1 MGVESSR
8 SDAEL
13 LQAVREGNAAAYGQL
28 YERHVAAA
36 RALARQLVRR
46 SEVEDV
52 VAEAFT
58 KILDL
63 VGRGGGP
70 EAGFRTYLL
79 TVVRRTVYG
88 RSRIESRQVTTEEIE
103 AYDPGVP
110 FVDPA
115 LVGLERSLIAKA
127 FLSLPERWR
136 AVLWH
141 TEVERCKPAEV
152 APLLGLS
159 PNGVAALAY
168 RAREGLRQAYLQMHL
183 GSPPRHDCRPVLG
196 KMSAYVR
203 DGLTRRDAKEVDE
216 HVKACEECNGVLL
229 ELTDVNRGLR
239 VMVGPLVAGP
249 IFGGYAA
256 TLAKPAVAGGAGGL
270 VRGIGGGAG
279 GLLRG
284 FGRLWRAPRNQQ
296 AAMAGSM
303 AVMVAVAAG
312 LLLATDQNPIT
323 RPTAAVPVAG
333 RPPAGGEQPPV
344 PVPLRSEEPTR
355 VRPHVKNPT
364 KSPIKGAIKSKE
376 PGTARLRAT
385 VDALGS
391 LVRAR
396 PGIVGL
402 RLRNYGEAPSEELA
416 ASVDLPAG
424 VTLIPPARHD
434 DRDTAGTVDGWACR
448 PAGHGARCA
457 RAPLAAGQGTALFLR
472 VRVAAE
478 APEGAGPAAR
488 IDAGTLHVKAQ
499 AENGVRAT
507 GAPARFATDGKVAVR
522 AIGNSLLTCPEAGSG
537 CAEARR
543 RQHGRR
549 DNDLWPMTVLDQDDS
564 SGTAASSGAALSLP
578 KGSRVVWAGL
588 YWSASATTAGPIKVR
603 PPGQRRYTL
612 VKPDDVALREL
623 PSGPVYQAYADVSE
637 LVAASPGNGTWW
649 AADMPMEEGV
659 SRHAGWSLVLVVT
672 DPAEPYSQAMV
683 LDAATVVGGPAGR
696 VHIPLGGLRPS
707 ASPARVELVTWE
719 GDADLKGDKVS
730 LGSGALAPEGG
741 DRDASNVFDESSTG
755 AAEMTFG
762 VDVDTIGAEL
772 GVDPGLTI
780 VTDKDVVLFGVAALS
795 VRARS

>member
-1 MGVESSR
+1 MGGGTPQ

-28 YERHVAAA
+28 YERHAAAA

-52 VAEAFT
+52 VAESFT

-70 EAGFRTYLL
+70 ESGFRTYLL
-79 TVVRRTVYG
+79 TVVRRTVYD
-88 RSRIESRQVTTEEIE
+88 RSRIESRQVATGEIE
-103 AYDPGVP
+103 EYDPGVP

-115 LVGLERSLIAKA
+115 LVELEKSLIAKA

-141 TEVERCKPAEV
+141 TEVERCKPAQV

-183 GSPPRHDCRPVLG
+183 GSPPKHDCRPVLG
-196 KMSAYVR
+196 KMGAYVR
-203 DGLTRRDAKEVDE
+203 DGLTRRDAKVVDE
-216 HVKACEECNGVLL
+216 HVGACEECNGVLL

-249 IFGGYAA
+249 IFGGYAT
-256 TLAKPAVAGGAGGL
+256 TLAKSAA
-270 VRGIGGGAG
+270 GGGAG
-279 GLLRG
+279 GLLRA
-284 FGRLWRAPRNQQ
+284 FRRLWRGPRQQ
-296 AAMAGSM
+296 LAAMAGSM
-303 AVMVAVAAG
+303 AVTVAVAAG
-312 LLLATDQNPIT
+312 LLLVTDEKPIA

-333 RPPAGGEQPPV
+333 PPPFAGEPMPVPV
-344 PVPLRSEEPTR
+344 PVPLQSEEPTR
-355 VRPHVKNPT
+355 VRPPARSPV
-364 KSPIKGAIKSKE
+364 KSPVTSGE
-376 PGTARLRAT
+376 PGKARLRAT
-385 VDALGS
+385 VEALGS

-402 RLRNYGEAPSEELA
+402 RLRNYGEAPSEELTA
-416 ASVDLPAG
+416 LVDLPSG
-424 VTLIPPARHD
+424 VTLVPPARRD
-434 DRDTAGTVDGWACR
+434 DRDTVGTVDGWACR
-448 PAGHGARCA
+448 PSGRDARCA

-478 APEGAGPAAR
+478 APEGAGPAVR
-488 IDAGTLHVKAQ
+488 IDSGPLHVTAQ
-499 AENGVRAT
+499 AEDGVRTT

-522 AIGNSLLTCPEAGSG
+522 AIGNSLLTCPETADG
-537 CAEARR
+537 CAEARKR
-543 RQHGRR
+543 RRGQR
-549 DNDLWPMTVLDQDDS
+549 DNDLWPMTALDQDGS
-564 SGTAASSGAALSLP
+564 SGTGASSGAALSLP
-578 KGSRVVWAGL
+578 KGSKVVWAGL

-603 PPGQRRYTL
+603 PPGRRQYTL

-623 PSGPVYQAYADVSE
+623 PSGAVYQAYADVSE
-637 LVAASPGNGTWW
+637 LVSASNRNGTWW

-659 SRHAGWSLVLVVT
+659 SRHAGWSLVLIVT

-683 LDAATVVGGPAGR
+683 LDAATVVGGSAGR
-696 VHIPLGGLRPS
+696 VRIPLGGLSPA

-741 DRDASNVFDESSTG
+741 DRDSSNVFDESSTG

-762 VDVDTIGAEL
+762 VDVDTVGAEL

-780 VTDKDVVLFGVAALS
+780 ATDKDVVLFGVAALS

>member
-1 MGVESSR
+1 MGGGTPQ

-46 SEVEDV
+46 AEVEDV
-52 VAEAFT
+52 VAESFT

-70 EAGFRTYLL
+70 ESGFRTYLL
-79 TVVRRTVYG
+79 TVVRRTVHD
-88 RSRIESRQVTTEEIE
+88 RSRVESRQVATGEIE
-103 AYDPGVP
+103 EYDPGVP

-115 LVGLERSLIAKA
+115 LVGLEKSLIAKA

-141 TEVERCKPAEV
+141 IEVERRRPAEV

-183 GSPPRHDCRPVLG
+183 GSPPKHDCRPVLG
-196 KMSAYVR
+196 KMGAYVR

-216 HVKACEECNGVLL
+216 HVGACEECNGVLL

-239 VMVGPLVAGP
+239 VMVGPLIAGP

-256 TLAKPAVAGGAGGL
+256 TLAKSAAG
-270 VRGIGGGAG
+270 GGGAG
-279 GLLRG
+279 GPLRV
-284 FGRLWRAPRNQQ
+284 FRRLWRWPRHQP

-303 AVMVAVAAG
+303 AVTVAVAAG
-312 LLLATDQNPIT
+312 LLLVADEKPIA
-323 RPTAAVPVAG
+323 RPTAVVPVAG
-333 RPPAGGEQPPV
+333 PPPFAGEPVPV
-344 PVPLRSEEPTR
+344 PVPLQSEEPAR
-355 VRPHVKNPT
+355 VRPPARSPA
-364 KSPIKGAIKSKE
+364 KSPVTGPVTSRE
-376 PGTARLRAT
+376 PGRARLRAT
-385 VDALGS
+385 VEALGS

-402 RLRNYGEAPSEELA
+402 RVRNYGEAPSEELTA
-416 ASVDLPAG
+416 LVDLPSG
-424 VTLIPPARHD
+424 VTLVPPARHD
-434 DRDTAGTVDGWACR
+434 DHDSVGTVDGWACR
-448 PAGHGARCA
+448 PSGHDARCA

-478 APEGAGPAAR
+478 APEGAGPAVR
-488 IDAGTLHVKAQ
+488 IDSGPLHVTAQ
-499 AENGVRAT
+499 AEDGVRTT

-522 AIGNSLLTCPEAGSG
+522 AIGNSLLTCPETGEG
-537 CAEARR
+537 CAEARGR
-543 RQHGRR
+543 RPGRR
-549 DNDLWPMTVLDQDDS
+549 DNDLWPMTALDQDDS
-564 SGTAASSGAALSLP
+564 SGTGASSGAELSLP
-578 KGSRVVWAGL
+578 KGGKVVWAGL

-603 PPGQRRYTL
+603 PPGRRQYTL

-637 LVAASPGNGTWW
+637 LVAASQRNGTWW

-659 SRHAGWSLVLVVT
+659 SRHAGWSLVLIVT

-683 LDAATVVGGPAGR
+683 LDAATVVGGPARR
-696 VHIPLGGLRPS
+696 VRIPLGGLSP
-707 ASPARVELVTWE
+707 AAAPARVELVTWE

-730 LGSGALAPEGG
+730 LGSGALAPVGG
-741 DRDASNVFDESSTG
+741 DRDAANVFDESSTG
-755 AAEMTFG
+755 AAQMTFG
-762 VDVDTIGAEL
+762 VDVDTVGAEL

-780 VTDKDVVLFGVAALS
+780 ATDKDVVLFGVAALS

>member
-1 MGVESSR
+1 MGVGTPQ

-13 LQAVREGNAAAYGQL
+13 LQQVRAGNAAAYGKL

-46 SEVEDV
+46 TEVEDV
-52 VAEAFT
+52 VAESFT
-58 KILDL
+58 KILGL

-70 EAGFRTYLL
+70 ESGFRTYLL
-79 TVVRRTVYG
+79 TVVRRTVHD
-88 RSRIESRQVTTEEIE
+88 RSRIESHQVTTGEIE
-103 AYDPGVP
+103 EYDPGVP

-115 LVGLERSLIAKA
+115 LVGLEKSLIAKA

-141 TEVERCKPAEV
+141 TEVERCRPAEV

-159 PNGVAALAY
+159 PNGAAALAY
-168 RAREGLRQAYLQMHL
+168 RAREGLRQAYLQIHL
-183 GSPPRHDCRPVLG
+183 GSPPKHDCRPVLG
-196 KMSAYVR
+196 KMGAYVR

-216 HVKACEECNGVLL
+216 HVGACEECNGVLL

-256 TLAKPAVAGGAGGL
+256 TLAKSAAGGRGASGL
-270 VRGIGGGAG
+270 LRRFGGGGAG
-279 GLLRG
+279 GLLRR
-284 FGRLWRAPRNQQ
+284 FGRLWRGPRRQQ

-303 AVMVAVAAG
+303 AVTVAVAAG
-312 LLLATDQNPIT
+312 LLLFTDEKPIS

-333 RPPAGGEQPPV
+333 PPPFAGEPMPAPV
-344 PVPLRSEEPTR
+344 PVPLQSEEPAR
-355 VRPHVKNPT
+355 VRPPAR
-364 KSPIKGAIKSKE
+364 SPAKIKE
-376 PGTARLRAT
+376 PGKARLRAT
-385 VDALGS
+385 VEALGS

-402 RLRNYGEAPSEELA
+402 RLRNYGEAPSEELTA
-416 ASVDLPAG
+416 LVDLPSG
-424 VTLIPPARHD
+424 VTLVPPARHD
-434 DRDTAGTVDGWACR
+434 DHDTVRAADGWACR
-448 PAGHGARCA
+448 PSGHDARCA

-472 VRVAAE
+472 VRVAAQ
-478 APEGAGPAAR
+478 APQGAGPAVR
-488 IDAGTLHVKAQ
+488 VDSGPLRVTAQ
-499 AENGVRAT
+499 AEDGVRTT

-522 AIGNSLLTCPEAGSG
+522 AIGNSLLTCPETGSG
-537 CAEARR
+537 CAEARS
-543 RQHGRR
+543 RQRGQR
-549 DNDLWPMTVLDQDDS
+549 DNDLWPMTALDQDDS
-564 SGTAASSGAALSLP
+564 SGTGASSGAELSLP
-578 KGSRVVWAGL
+578 KGSKVVWAGL

-603 PPGQRRYTL
+603 PPGRRQYTL

-637 LVAASPGNGTWW
+637 LAAASQRNGTWW

-659 SRHAGWSLVLVVT
+659 SRHAGWSLVLIVT

-683 LDAATVVGGPAGR
+683 LDAATVVGGPARR
-696 VHIPLGGLRPS
+696 VRIPLGGLSPA

-730 LGSGALAPEGG
+730 LGSGAIAPEGG

-762 VDVDTIGAEL
+762 VDVDTVGAEL
-772 GVDPGLTI
+772 GADPGLTI
-780 VTDKDVVLFGVAALS
+780 ATDKDVVLFGVAALS

>member
-1 MGVESSR
+1 MR
-8 SDAEL
+8 A
-13 LQAVREGNAAAYGQL
+13 GNAAAYGRL

-46 SEVEDV
+46 TEVEDV
-52 VAEAFT
+52 VAESFT
-58 KILDL
+58 KILGL

-70 EAGFRTYLL
+70 ESGFRTYLL
-79 TVVRRTVYG
+79 TVVRRTVHD
-88 RSRIESRQVTTEEIE
+88 RSRIESHQVTTGEIE
-103 AYDPGVP
+103 EYDPGVP

-115 LVGLERSLIAKA
+115 LVGLEKSLIAKA

-141 TEVERCKPAEV
+141 TEVERCRPAEV

-159 PNGVAALAY
+159 PNGAAALAY

-183 GSPPRHDCRPVLG
+183 GSPPKHDCRPVLG
-196 KMSAYVR
+196 KMGAYVR

-216 HVKACEECNGVLL
+216 HVGACEECNGVLL

-256 TLAKPAVAGGAGGL
+256 TLAKSAAGSRGAGGL
-270 VRGIGGGAG
+270 LRVFGGGAG
-279 GLLRG
+279 GLLRR
-284 FGRLWRAPRNQQ
+284 FGRLWRGPRRQQ

-303 AVMVAVAAG
+303 AVTVAVAAG
-312 LLLATDQNPIT
+312 LLLFTDEKPIS

-333 RPPAGGEQPPV
+333 PPPFAGEPMPAPV
-344 PVPLRSEEPTR
+344 PVPLQSEEPAR
-355 VRPHVKNPT
+355 VRPPAR
-364 KSPIKGAIKSKE
+364 SPVKSKE
-376 PGTARLRAT
+376 PGRARLRAT
-385 VDALGS
+385 VEALGS

-402 RLRNYGEAPSEELA
+402 RLRNYGEAPSEELTA
-416 ASVDLPAG
+416 LVDLPSG
-424 VTLIPPARHD
+424 VTLVPPARHD
-434 DRDTAGTVDGWACR
+434 DHDTVRTADGWACR
-448 PAGHGARCA
+448 PSGHDARCA

-472 VRVAAE
+472 VRVAAQ
-478 APEGAGPAAR
+478 APQGAGPAVR
-488 IDAGTLHVKAQ
+488 VDSGPLHVTAQ
-499 AENGVRAT
+499 AEDGVRTT

-522 AIGNSLLTCPEAGSG
+522 AIGNSLLTCPETGSG
-537 CAEARR
+537 CAEARS
-543 RQHGRR
+543 RQRGQR
-549 DNDLWPMTVLDQDDS
+549 DNDLWPMTALDQDDS
-564 SGTAASSGAALSLP
+564 SGTGASSGAELSLP
-578 KGSRVVWAGL
+578 KGSKVVWAGL

-603 PPGQRRYTL
+603 PPGRRQYTL

-637 LVAASPGNGTWW
+637 LVAASQRNGTWW

-659 SRHAGWSLVLVVT
+659 SRHAGWSLVLIVT

-683 LDAATVVGGPAGR
+683 LDAATVVGGPARR
-696 VHIPLGGLRPS
+696 VRIPLGGLSPA

-730 LGSGALAPEGG
+730 LGSGAIAPEGG

-762 VDVDTIGAEL
+762 VDVDTVGAEL
-772 GVDPGLTI
+772 GADPGLTI
-780 VTDKDVVLFGVAALS
+780 ATDKDVVLFGVAALS